1 MRLVHRHTIDHSLF
15 FSTNK
20 CLSSLT
26 QLAKNQR
33 LDRGNHI
40 LPMLIKE
47 LLALRTRVLVEGQAG
62 MIVGRTREERPVYDV
77 MMSDGR
83 ILKRRPREA
92 LAIPSTGESLPEATA
107 VA

>member
-1 MRLVHRHTIDHSLF
+1 MRLDRRQSPVDRLLF
-15 FSTNK
+15 FFRK
-20 CLSSLT
+20 QYLSSLT
-26 QLAKNQR
+26 QLAKYWR
-33 LDRGNHI
+33 LDRGNRI

-92 LAIPSTGESLPEATA
+92 LAGGS
-107 VA
+107 